1 MPNDGEAGSDVAP
14 DLAAFAQQAR
24 AFLDAHA
31 PRRDT
36 SHSFEWGR
44 GSDYVG
50 FFGDPAADGAA
61 DIAAARAWQRVRHE
75 NGFGWITG
83 PKRYG
88 GRELSSLH
96 DFTYDLVEAEYDT
109 PDTETLS
116 VIGLGMVGP
125 TILTHGTDDLRD
137 TYLPAMYRGD
147 TIACQLF
154 SEPAAGSDLAAVTT
168 RAVRD
173 GDAWVV
179 NGQKV
184 WTSVANCAQIGEL
197 LCRTDP
203 EAPNHRGITAFVL
216 DMSLPGVTVRPL
228 RQMTGGAEFNEVFLD
243 DVRIP
248 DSHRLGEVNGGW
260 KVAVT
265 TLMNERGT
273 VAADSGGAAKGAIQP
288 HRLYALMKHLGRH
301 EDPVARQDLAALAT
315 DVLAA
320 RALTARATRRMQAG
334 MAPGPEGSIA
344 KLCFAAN
351 LSRAAHV
358 ATDLLGDRAVADSAE
373 WGTFAWNQL
382 LLATPALRILG
393 GTEEIMKNIIA
404 ERVLG
409 LPKEAAK

>member
-1 MPNDGEAGSDVAP
+1 MAPDALTGSAAGP
-14 DLAAFAQQAR
+14 DLAAFADEAR

-31 PRRDT
+31 ARRT
-36 SHSFEWGR
+36 SGREFEWGT

-50 FFGDPAADGAA
+50 FFGDPDADEAG
-61 DIAAARAWQRVRHE
+61 DVAAARAWQRVRHE
-75 NGFGWITG
+75 NDFGWITG

-96 DFTYDLVEAEYDT
+96 DFTYDLVEAEFDT
-109 PDTETLS
+109 PDTGTLS

-125 TILTHGTDDLRD
+125 TILAHGSDYLRD

-147 TIACQLF
+147 SIACQLF

-173 GDAWVV
+173 GDEWVV

-184 WTSVANCAQIGEL
+184 WTSVAHHAQIGEL

-203 EAPNHRGITAFVL
+203 DAPKHRGITAFVL
-216 DMSLPGVTVRPL
+216 DMTLPGVTIRPL

-243 DVRIP
+243 NVRIP

-273 VAADSGGAAKGAIQP
+273 VAADSGGVAAEAIQP
-288 HRLYALMKHLGRH
+288 ERLHALMEHLGVA
-301 EDPVARQDLAALAT
+301 EDPVVRQDLAALAT

-320 RALTARATRRMQAG
+320 RALTQRATRRMQAG

-351 LSRAAHV
+351 LSRGAHF
-358 ATDLLGDRAVADSAE
+358 ATDLLGHLATADSGE
-373 WGTFAWNQL
+373 WGTFNWNQL
-382 LLATPALRILG
+382 LLAAPALRILG

-409 LPKEAAK
+409 LPKEATK

>member
-1 MPNDGEAGSDVAP
+1 MPQPDVP
-14 DLAAFAQQAR
+14 DLAAFADEAR
-24 AFLDAHA
+24 AFLDANA
-31 PRRDT
+31 SRRSD
-36 SHSFEWGR
+36 SNAFVWGQ
-44 GSDYVG
+44 GNDYVG
-50 FFGDPAADGAA
+50 FFGDPQADESA
-61 DIAAARAWQRVRHE
+61 DVIAARRWQRVRHD

-83 PKRYG
+83 PTRYG

-109 PDTETLS
+109 PDTELLS

-137 TYLPAMYRGD
+137 RYLPALYRGD
-147 TIACQLF
+147 IIACQLF

-168 RAVRD
+168 RAERD
-173 GDAWVV
+173 GDEWVI

-184 WTSVANCAQIGEL
+184 WTSSAQHAQIGEL

-203 EAPNHRGITAFVL
+203 DAPKHRGITAFVM

-273 VAADSGGAAKGAIQP
+273 VAADSGGAAAAAIRP
-288 HRLYALMKHLGRH
+288 ERLYALMEHLGRAQ
-301 EDPVARQDLAALAT
+301 DPVARQDLAGLAI

-320 RALTARATRRMQAG
+320 RALTARATRRMEAG
-334 MAPGPEGSIA
+334 MSPGPEGSVA

-351 LSRAAHV
+351 LTRAAHF
-358 ATDLLGDRAVADSAE
+358 ATDLLGADATADSGE
-373 WGTFAWNQL
+373 WGTFSWNQL
-382 LLATPALRILG
+382 LLASPALRILG
-393 GTEEIMKNIIA
+393 GTEEIMKNILA

-409 LPKEAAK
+409 LPKEGAR

>member
-1 MPNDGEAGSDVAP
+1 MAEDAKSGPDVAP
-14 DLAAFAQQAR
+14 DLAAFADEAR
-24 AFLDAHA
+24 AFLEAHA
-31 PRRDT
+31 PRRD
-36 SHSFEWGR
+36 SSRGFEWGQ

-50 FFGDPAADGAA
+50 FFGDPDADEAA
-61 DIAAARAWQRVRHE
+61 DIAAARSWQRVRHE

-83 PKRYG
+83 PKAYG

-96 DFTYDLVEAEYDT
+96 DFVYDLVETEYDV
-109 PDTETLS
+109 PDTGTLS

-125 TILTHGTDDLRD
+125 TILTHGTDYLRD

-147 TIACQLF
+147 SIACQLF

-173 GDAWVV
+173 GDEWVI

-184 WTSVANCAQIGEL
+184 WTSVAHHAQIGEL

-203 EAPNHRGITAFVL
+203 DAPKHRGITAFML
-216 DMSLPGVTVRPL
+216 DMSLPGITVRPL

-243 DVRIP
+243 NVRIP

-260 KVAVT
+260 KVALT

-273 VAADSGGAAKGAIQP
+273 VAADSGGAAADAIQP
-288 HRLYALMKHLGRH
+288 HRLYALMEHLGRAD
-301 EDPVARQDLAALAT
+301 DPVARQDLAALAT

-320 RALTARATRRMQAG
+320 GALTSRATRRMQAG
-334 MAPGPEGSIA
+334 RAPGPEGSIA

-351 LSRAAHV
+351 LSRGAHF
-358 ATDLLGDRAVADSAE
+358 ATDLLGDLATSDSGE
-373 WGTFAWNQL
+373 WGTFNWNQL

-409 LPKEAAK
+409 LPKEATK

>member
-1 MPNDGEAGSDVAP
+1 VP
-14 DLAAFAQQAR
+14 DLARFAEEAR
-24 AFLDAHA
+24 TFLDAHA
-31 PRRDT
+31 RRRDD
-36 SHSFEWGR
+36 SDSFEWGH

-50 FFGDPAADGAA
+50 FFGDPEADDA
-61 DIAAARAWQRVRHE
+61 DIAAARAWQRVRHD

-83 PKRYG
+83 PKSYG

-96 DFTYDLVEAEYDT
+96 DFTYDLVETEYEV
-109 PDTETLS
+109 PDTGPLS

-125 TILTHGTDDLRD
+125 TILAHGTDHLRD
-137 TYLPAMYRGD
+137 TYLPAMYGGD

-173 GDAWVV
+173 GDDWVV

-184 WTSVANCAQIGEL
+184 WTSGAHYSQIGEL

-203 EAPNHRGITAFVL
+203 EAPKHRGITAFVM

-228 RQMTGGAEFNEVFLD
+228 RQMTGGTEFNEVFLD
-243 DVRIP
+243 NVRIP
-248 DSHRLGEVNGGW
+248 DSHRLGEINGGW

-273 VAADSGGAAKGAIQP
+273 VAADSGGAAAAAIQP
-288 HRLYALMKHLGRH
+288 RRLHALMEHLGRAQ
-301 EDPVARQDLAALAT
+301 DPVARQELAALAT

-320 RALTARATRRMQAG
+320 RALTSRATRRMQAG
-334 MAPGPEGSIA
+334 MAPGPKGSIA

-351 LSRAAHV
+351 LNRGAHF
-358 ATDLLGDRAVADSAE
+358 ATDLLGEQIVADSGE
-373 WGTFAWNQL
+373 WGTFGWNQL

-409 LPKEAAK
+409 LPKEATK